1 MTNYT
6 EKNSDFGPVK
16 GAIRQACER
25 IAPAWPLDKSIAV
38 NPWWQM
44 RQKKISDVAE
54 ELAVLGKINCL
65 MPHNYYHVLW
75 QTQIKP
81 VHLTAALQALDMEAE
96 QAELL
101 SFLDTSQPSGHW
113 LNVCDWL
120 DAQPGNR
127 HKMAWHDEIIHQISQ
142 FCALY
147 CQYPQWMN
155 YPDNAENGFYRNW
168 LTVIQQDRGIAILT
182 AEPSLHPLFLEL
194 PESITEVFEYAY
206 AELCPE
212 GTNAAV
218 FADYCYALLLDIHGW
233 ASWAAY
239 QAWQDNFESKTNHLL
254 EQLLAVRMAWDWLLW
269 RHTKTKDPK
278 TFNNVGKRFANQ
290 FAGIEIHRI
299 QWRNTQR
306 YLWVWQRALEFS
318 FQLPLQRKLLSLP
331 IIESSPPKLQAFFCI
346 DVRSEPFR
354 RALEAQD
361 PAIQTYGFA
370 GFFGLPI
377 EYATT
382 ASAASRPQLPG
393 LLKAS
398 IQAIPVDGD
407 GHMQSSINTAKD
419 QVFWNQSGDVS
430 PANLGFV
437 EAKGLWKSFDLLKN
451 SLFPSVPMH
460 SINHIAHNG
469 NWCLVRNGNA
479 LNTAEQA
486 ELAAGILGAMG
497 LTKNFA
503 ETVLLIG
510 HGSCSANNPQAAGL
524 DCGACGGQT
533 GEINA
538 KVLAQLLNDNGVR
551 AELRKFAI
559 DIPASTQFV
568 AGLHNTTT
576 DELDCFGQTDQ
587 RHAYWQGW
595 LDNATKQAREQR
607 LSSLCAE
614 TESDIPAAKFYRE
627 KSQDWGQVRP
637 EWGLSNNA
645 AFIVAPRARTRHLNL
660 EGRCFLHDYQSE
672 TDKDYGILEL
682 IMTAPMVVTNW
693 INLQYY
699 ASVTD
704 NLKYGSGNKLLHNVV
719 GGNIGVFEGNG
730 GDLRIGLARQSL
742 HDGQNWRHQPL
753 RLSVYI
759 AAPRAAMTA
768 IIHKHEHI
776 ADLINNQWL
785 FLFQLDVASN
795 SIWQFQD
802 NHWRQ
807 TVAEEG

>member
-1 MTNYT
+1 MTHFT
-6 EKNSDFGPVK
+6 EQHSELGVVR
-16 GAIRQACER
+16 GAIKLACER
-25 IAPAWPLDKSIAV
+25 IAPVWPLDKSIAV

-44 RQKKISDVAE
+44 RQKAFSDVAE

-65 MPHNYYHVLW
+65 MPHSYYHGLW
-75 QTQIKP
+75 QKQIKP
-81 VHLTAALQALDMEAE
+81 VHLTEALQAFNIEAD

-101 SFLDTSQPSGHW
+101 AFLDTSQPSGHW
-113 LNVCDWL
+113 RNVCDWL
-120 DAQPGNR
+120 DAQAGNR
-127 HKMAWHDEIIHQISQ
+127 HKMAWHDEVIQQISQ

-147 CQYPQWMN
+147 CQYPQWMSDL
-155 YPDNAENGFYRNW
+155 DNKENGFYRNW

-182 AEPSLHPLFLEL
+182 AEPKLHPLFLEL
-194 PESITEVFEYAY
+194 PETIEQVFENAY
-206 AELCPE
+206 ADLCPDE
-212 GTNAAV
+212 TRPDV

-239 QAWQDNFESKTNHLL
+239 DAWQDNFDSKPNHLL
-254 EQLLAVRMAWDWLLW
+254 EQLLAVRMAWDWVLW
-269 RHTKTKDPK
+269 RHSKIEHPE
-278 TFNNVGKRFANQ
+278 TFTIVGKQFANQ
-290 FAGIEIHRI
+290 FAGIEIHRS
-299 QWRNTQR
+299 QWHNAQR

-318 FQLPLQRKLLSLP
+318 FQLPLQKQLLSKP
-331 IIESSPPKLQAFFCI
+331 DAENNAPTLQAFFCI

-361 PAIQTYGFA
+361 PAIKTYGFA

-382 ASAASRPQLPG
+382 GSTSNRPQLPG

-398 IQAIPVDGD
+398 IQVMPADDNGKIKA
-407 GHMQSSINTAKD
+407 SINTAKD
-419 QVFWNQSGDVS
+419 QVYWGQSGDAS
-430 PANLGFV
+430 PASLGFV
-437 EAKGLWKSFDLLKN
+437 EAKGLWKAFDLLKN
-451 SLFPSVPMH
+451 SLFPSLPKH
-460 SINHIAHNG
+460 SINDISHKG
-469 NWCLVRNGNA
+469 SWRLVRQGTP
-479 LNTAEQA
+479 LSITDQA

-497 LTKNFA
+497 LTKHFA
-503 ETVLLIG
+503 ETVLLVG

-538 KVLAQLLNDNGVR
+538 KVLAQLLNDDGVR
-551 AELRKFAI
+551 AELRKLEI
-559 DIPASTQFV
+559 DIPLTTQFI

-576 DELDCFGQTDQ
+576 DELTCFGLTDH
-587 RHAYWQGW
+587 RHAYLQGV
-595 LDNATKQAREQR
+595 LDNAMQLAREQR
-607 LSSLCAE
+607 LTGLIVE
-614 TESDIPAAKFYRE
+614 TETGMTADKFYRK

-637 EWGLSNNA
+637 EWGLANNA
-645 AFIVAPRARTRHLNL
+645 AFIVAPRVRTRHLNL
-660 EGRCFLHDYQSE
+660 EGRCFLHDYQSN
-672 TDKDYGILEL
+672 TDKDYKILEL
-682 IMTAPMVVTNW
+682 IMTAPMIVTNW

-704 NLKYGSGNKLLHNVV
+704 NLKYGSGNKMLHNVV

-759 AAPRAAMTA
+759 AAPKEAMTA
-768 IIHKHEHI
+768 IIHQHGHV

-785 FLFQLDVASN
+785 FLFQLDIATN

-802 NHWRQ
+802 NQWQ
-807 TVAEEG
+807 QVLAEEV